1 MPQKIEII
9 SMTAQH
15 WKTYY
20 VGGKNN
26 GTVMIIFMMKS
37 GEIMDA
43 VCDMIIEETTKSDG
57 FR

>member
-1 MPQKIEII
+1 
-9 SMTAQH
+9 
-15 WKTYY
+15 

-43 VCDMIIEETTKSDG
+43 VCDMIIEETTKFYNLLVFLADG